1 MDICSAWCFDMVK
14 LNFINLRRRMEQVP
28 QQSLFFLLDLNF
40 IKSKVKVYRY
50 YREYHF
56 KGREY
61 LELEVFQR
69 RDITSTKVVVIPMIT

>member
-1 MDICSAWCFDMVK
+1 MLDALIWWSQTLLTYAGVWNKYLSNHF
-14 LNFINLRRRMEQVP
+14 
-28 QQSLFFLLDLNF
+28 SSWLDLNF
-40 IKSKVKVYRY
+40 IKSKVKVHRY